1 LNALAKKC
9 CQKALNSAK
18 GLGCPSRRSA
28 GEERVAEVIVAMTRA
43 SVFHRGFCRWAPV
56 SALKTSFG
64 LIY

>member
-1 LNALAKKC
+1 LKALAKKC

-18 GLGCPSRRSA
+18 GLACPSRLIA
-28 GEERVAEVIVAMTRA
+28 GEERDAEVIVAMTRA
-43 SVFHRGFCRWAPV
+43 SVFHRGFCRWAPF